1 MSLSA
6 PATGMATIW
15 PRAETVIVQL
25 TQLIAACRSCWRVP
39 SAVDTMVW
47 SIDAMNRA
55 MAVTPKIR
63 NRRGGAGSLSGSPA
77 GAAGAFAIS
86 LDVTVVY
93 DTAYRQASIL
103 TARSWRQLPRR
114 PEAVA

>member
-1 MSLSA
+1 
-6 PATGMATIW
+6 
-15 PRAETVIVQL
+15 
-25 TQLIAACRSCWRVP
+25 
-39 SAVDTMVW
+39 MVW

-63 NRRGGAGSLSGSPA
+63 KRRGGAGSPGGTGSA
-77 GAAGAFAIS
+77 EACAIS

-103 TARSWRQLPRR
+103 APSLLLYWRGTSRDGGWRRARPRLP
-114 PEAVA
+114 PVTIGETSQESSALGG